1 MHDASSP
8 VNESVVVIGAG
19 IGGLCTAL
27 MLAPTGRRIT
37 LLERDGPIGHA
48 DPDAVFRDWRRT
60 GVGHLR
66 QSHAFLARLRSI
78 IKAEHPQL
86 LEDLKAMGVRELTF
100 DMLLTPSQQARYRPL
115 PEDAE
120 MTFVTSRRTTLELA
134 IRRYVETLDNVSICS
149 GFLVRRLVTRKL
161 ADGAIEVSGVSG
173 QHDGMETTLTADI
186 IVDASGKS
194 GFLFDQLAEEGAQIR
209 EEKEDAGI
217 LYFTRHYRL
226 RPGQQEP
233 DRNENPPASGDLGYL
248 KYGVFPGDNGNFSIT
263 IALPE
268 VELELRKSILDAD
281 IFHRITLQL
290 PGLLPWTNDIRSE
303 PTSKVFGMSDLVSRW
318 RDTVVDGKPATR
330 RYFALGDTLIRT
342 NPLYGR
348 GCSFAAVGAQV
359 LRQVLDE
366 TPDMDAR
373 AITYHNRLTAELLP
387 FYLTQL
393 RQDRSAIKR
402 AKETLT
408 PGFKPGL
415 KAKLMTSFL
424 DDGVR
429 IALRSDV
436 RLLREAMRGFHMLD
450 HPDKWLGRPRNLAT
464 VLYYWARG
472 KRLNAAAYP
481 PSAGPARQ
489 DMMQALNLDFEAD
502 LISTPDER
510 RMAA

>member
-1 MHDASSP
+1 MT
-8 VNESVVVIGAG
+8 ESVIVIGAG

-27 MLAPTGRRIT
+27 MLAPTGRRVTI
-37 LLERDGPIGHA
+37 LERDGPIGDA
-48 DPDAVFRDWRRT
+48 DPDTLFRDWRRT

-78 IKAEHPQL
+78 IKSEHPQL

-100 DMLLTPSQQARYRPL
+100 DMMLTPGQQKRYRPA
-115 PEDAE
+115 PEDHE

-134 IRRYVETLDNVSICS
+134 IRRYVDQLDGVTIRS
-149 GFLVRRLVTRKL
+149 GFLVRRLDTEEMPDGVIEVRGVFGEQ
-161 ADGAIEVSGVSG
+161 DGAELR
-173 QHDGMETTLTADI
+173 LTADLVI
-186 IVDASGKS
+186 DASGKS
-194 GFLFDQLAEEGAQIR
+194 GFIFDQLVEESANVR

-226 RPGQQEP
+226 LTGQQEP

-268 VELELRKSILDAD
+268 VEFELRKSILDPE

-290 PGLLPWTNDIRSE
+290 PGLLPWTNDTRSE
-303 PTSKVFGMSDLVSRW
+303 PTSKVFGMGDLVSRW
-318 RDTVVDGKPATR
+318 RDMVVDGKPATR
-330 RYFALGDTLIRT
+330 RYFALGDTLVRT

-366 TPDMDAR
+366 TSDMDAR
-373 AITYHNRLTAELLP
+373 AIAYHTRLTSELRP
-387 FYLTQL
+387 FYLTQR

-415 KAKLMTSFL
+415 KAKLMTSFI

-429 IALRSDV
+429 IAVRSDV

-481 PSAGPARQ
+481 PSAGPDRQ
-489 DMMQALNLDFEAD
+489 ALMQALELDFSAD
-502 LISTPDER
+502 LIGTTEEPR
-510 RMAA
+510 IAA